1 MADDPLE
8 VVAKLAAV
16 LDELGIRYAVAGSL
30 ASSLYGVPRATNDAD
45 LVADLRGA
53 KIDHFVAGI
62 EKEFYVDV
70 EMVRSAVGDHSS
82 FNVLDQATMLKV
94 DVFVPERDEWIEEEL
109 ARARLE
115 TIDLQGQPTG
125 IRFTTPEDT
134 LLYKLVWYRL
144 GGEQSDRQWG
154 DIAGVVKI
162 QDTRLDVTYLR
173 KWASHLRVTDL
184 LDRAL
189 RGS

>member
-8 VVAKLAAV
+8 VVAKLASV
-16 LDELGIRYAVAGSL
+16 LDELRIPYAVAGSL

-53 KIDHFVAGI
+53 KIDRFVAGI
-62 EKEFYVDV
+62 EKDFYVDA

-82 FNVLDQATMLKV
+82 FNVLDQTTMLKV
-94 DVFVPERDEWIEEEL
+94 DVFVPERDEWIDQEL

-115 TIDLQGQPTG
+115 TIDLQGRPTA
-125 IRFTTPEDT
+125 IRFATPEDT

-154 DIAGVVKI
+154 DVSGLIKV
-162 QDTRLDVTYLR
+162 QDERLDLAYLR
-173 KWASHLRVTDL
+173 KWASHLRVIDL

-189 RGS
+189 RGR